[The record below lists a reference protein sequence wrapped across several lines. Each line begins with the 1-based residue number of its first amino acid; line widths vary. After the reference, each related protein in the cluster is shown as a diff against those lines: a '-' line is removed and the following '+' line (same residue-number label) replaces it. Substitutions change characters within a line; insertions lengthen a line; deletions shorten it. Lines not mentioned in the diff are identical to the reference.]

1 MNPKFLLPAVL
12 PLLLLQP
19 VLSQGP
25 LTPPGPPAPV
35 MKTLEQ
41 IEPRTVIA
49 ARTTTQV
56 INQPG
61 NYVLGGDITVGAVDG
76 IRIEANDVTLDLGGF
91 TISSTATSGSGPFR
105 GIFVL
110 GKNIIIRNG
119 RIKSGFYND
128 AANLA
133 GGGFEAGVEGGF
145 NLPTE
150 GFNVTVEDLQI
161 TGCRYGIVFYWP
173 QSTIA
178 VRDCTVRDGQSGIL
192 IGPTPGGIE
201 GSVSGCTVQQV
212 TGTGVSAKLVR
223 DCEIYVNGNSAP
235 IGLRAEIANG
245 CLVEGGSV
253 TTTHR
258 YNMP

>member
-1 MNPKFLLPAVL
+1 MNRKLLVPAFLPFLV
-12 PLLLLQP
+12 QP
-19 VLSQGP
+19 VLAQGP

-49 ARTTTQV
+49 ARTTTMV

-61 NYVLGGDITVGAVDG
+61 SYVLGGDITVGAVDG

-110 GKNIIIRNG
+110 GKNIVIRNG
-119 RIKSGFYND
+119 RIKSGFFND
-128 AANLA
+128 AANLG
-133 GGGFEAGVEGGF
+133 GGGFDAGVEGGF
-145 NLPTE
+145 NFATE

-178 VRDCTVRDGQSGIL
+178 VRDCTVRDGQSGIV

-201 GSVSGCTVQQV
+201 GSVSGCTVQQM
-212 TGTGVSAKLVR
+212 TGVGVSANLVR

-235 IGLRAEIANG
+235 VGLRAEIANG

>member
-1 MNPKFLLPAVL
+1 MNPKLLLPAFL
-12 PLLLLQP
+12 PLLLQP
-19 VLSQGP
+19 VLAQGP

-49 ARTTTQV
+49 ARTTTLV

-76 IRIEANDVTLDLGGF
+76 IRIEADDVTLDLGGF
-91 TISSTATSGSGPFR
+91 MISSTALSGSGPFR

-110 GKNIIIRNG
+110 GKNIVIRNG

-145 NLPTE
+145 VPAH

-178 VRDCTVRDGQSGIL
+178 VRDCTVRDGGGGIL
-192 IGPTPGGIE
+192 IGLPPFGIE

-212 TGTGVSAKLVR
+212 TGTGISAKLVR

-235 IGLRAEIANG
+235 VGLKAMIANG